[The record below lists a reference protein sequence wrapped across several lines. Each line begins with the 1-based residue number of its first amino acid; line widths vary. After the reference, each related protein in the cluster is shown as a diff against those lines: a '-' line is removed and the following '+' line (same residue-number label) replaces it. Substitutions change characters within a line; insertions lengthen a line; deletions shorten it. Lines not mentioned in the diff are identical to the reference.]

1 MSEESK
7 EKAQPLTYWDRVA
20 DKGLRKYIKD
30 KGLPLSVRIRLP
42 CVPASR
48 RETFHILKHHY
59 CYSLLRSSVLVF
71 LSSHVLFVELL
82 LISRVH
88 SGRAID
94 VQRIFSLGIISSITR
109 LSSEDIRTCKK
120 ECRERKEQREGQG
133 ERERARIAVWERRRR
148 ASPCH
153 PRIFVQ

>member
-48 RETFHILKHHY
+48 RETFHISKI
-59 CYSLLRSSVLVF
+59 SLLL
-71 LSSHVLFVELL
+71 LFVA
-82 LISRVH
+82 V
-88 SGRAID
+88 
-94 VQRIFSLGIISSITR
+94 
-109 LSSEDIRTCKK
+109 IRSCVFIQP
-120 ECRERKEQREGQG
+120 CF
-133 ERERARIAVWERRRR
+133 VRRT
-148 ASPCH
+148 SVDL
-153 PRIFVQ
+153 PRSFWPSD